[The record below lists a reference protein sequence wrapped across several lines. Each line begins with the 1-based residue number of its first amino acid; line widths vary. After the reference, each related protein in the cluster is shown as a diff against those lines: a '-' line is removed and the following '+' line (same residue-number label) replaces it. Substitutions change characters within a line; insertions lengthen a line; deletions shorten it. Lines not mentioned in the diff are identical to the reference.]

1 MGRRMPETIRGMKKD
16 GGFNAQE
23 GELNMKT
30 NRENI
35 DRLVKL
41 GLLAALSCLMMLIR
55 FPLFLPFL
63 EYDMADVPIL
73 IGTFLYGPWWGLLLT
88 AAVCVLQGVTVSAG
102 SGIIGILMHF
112 FATGAFV
119 IVAGLIYQKRHT
131 LKGALLALLCGALTM
146 VALMAPLNLIFT
158 GYFMGTPIDAVLALM
173 LPAIIPFNA
182 VKAFGNSLI
191 TLLVYKAVGKAL
203 KLLR

>member
-1 MGRRMPETIRGMKKD
+1 MM
-16 GGFNAQE
+16 
-23 GELNMKT
+23 T
-30 NRENI
+30 NRQRI

-41 GLLAALSCLMMLIR
+41 GLLTALSLLMMLIR

-73 IGTFLYGPWWGLLLT
+73 IGAFLFGPWWGLLLT
-88 AAVCVLQGVTVSAG
+88 AAVCVLQGLTVSAG
-102 SGIIGILMHF
+102 SGWIGIAMHF

-119 IVAGLIYQKRHT
+119 VVAGLIYRRVHT
-131 LKGALLALLCGALTM
+131 FKGALLALACGSLTM
-146 VALMAPLNLIFT
+146 VALMAPLNLLFT
-158 GYFMGTPIDAVLALM
+158 GYFMGTPIQAVKALL

-191 TLLVYKAVGKAL
+191 TLLLYKTVSRVL
-203 KLLR
+203 KLEIVKQRGTAVS

>member
-1 MGRRMPETIRGMKKD
+1 MQVQKQ
-16 GGFNAQE
+16 NV
-23 GELNMKT
+23 
-30 NRENI
+30 

-41 GLLAALSCLMMLIR
+41 GLLAALSCIMMLIR

-63 EYDMADVPIL
+63 EYDMADVPIF

-88 AAVCVLQGVTVSAG
+88 AVVCVLQGVTISAG

-112 FATGAFV
+112 FATGGFV

-131 LKGALLALLCGALTM
+131 FKGALLALICGSITM
-146 VALMAPLNLIFT
+146 VLLMIPLNLIFT
-158 GYFMGTPIDAVLALM
+158 GYFMGTPIDAVKALL
-173 LPAIIPFNA
+173 LPAIIPFNS

-191 TLLVYKAVGKAL
+191 TLLVYKAVGRAL
-203 KLLR
+203 KMEIIKEK

>member
-1 MGRRMPETIRGMKKD
+1 MRARG
-16 GGFNAQE
+16 
-23 GELNMKT
+23 
-30 NRENI
+30 I

-41 GLLAALSCLMMLIR
+41 GMLAALSCLMMLIR

-88 AAVCVLQGVTVSAG
+88 GAVCILQGVTVSAG

-112 FATGAFV
+112 FGTGGFV
-119 IVAGLIYQKRHT
+119 IVSGLLYRKFHT
-131 LKGALLALLCGALTM
+131 FKGAL
-146 VALMAPLNLIFT
+146 VALICGSLTRVLLMIPLNLLFT
-158 GYFMGTPIDAVLALM
+158 GYFMGTPIQTVLELL

-182 VKAFGNSLI
+182 VTAFGNSLI
-191 TLLVYKAVGKAL
+191 TLLLYKTIGRVLKIELVHEKAGE
-203 KLLR
+203 

>member
-1 MGRRMPETIRGMKKD
+1 
-16 GGFNAQE
+16 
-23 GELNMKT
+23 MKT
-30 NRENI
+30 KGI

-41 GLLAALSCLMMLIR
+41 GMLTALSCLMMLIR

-88 AAVCVLQGVTVSAG
+88 AAVCLLQGVTVSAG

-112 FATGAFV
+112 FATGGFV
-119 IVAGLIYQKRHT
+119 IVAGLIYRRFHT
-131 LKGALLALLCGALTM
+131 FRG
-146 VALMAPLNLIFT
+146 ALMALICGSLTMIALMIPLNLLFT
-158 GYFMGTPIDAVLALM
+158 GYFMGTPIDTVVSLL

-191 TLLVYKAVGKAL
+191 TLLLYKAVGRVL
-203 KLLR
+203 KLELVHEKKAKNTAGE